1 MGGAWLVCRSMSRR
15 RVLTGLVLSVVPAVP
30 TLAACSSDDDRLV
43 VYSGRT
49 SNLIGPLLEDFAD
62 ESGISIDVRYG
73 DSADLALLID
83 EEGDRTPAD
92 VFISQSPGAVGFLDA
107 GGRLAELSDEL
118 IAAVPEGDAAGD
130 NGWVGLS
137 GRVRT
142 LVYNPELVDAT
153 DLPDSVLDL
162 TAAEYAGQVALAPTN
177 GSFQDFVTVVR
188 DQLGDDEAAA
198 WLDGMAAGDP
208 PTFDNNTAIVEAV
221 GRGEV
226 PMGLVN
232 HYYAF
237 RAKAEDPDL
246 PVENHYFPDGDL
258 SSSPRRRVR
267 GHRGAVHRSAALP
280 GVAQPHRRR
289 GPGRA
294 LPVER
299 DAHAAAQH
307 ARAGLGHRGIERRRR
322 HGTRLADHPH
332 RSPAAAALGRTGP
345 VAAGVPV
352 VRGCTGAHGRRRA
365 GWTARHPP
373 RVGRRR
379 DHTARGVLGRMGGAH
394 PVHHALR
401 DAAGGGP
408 PHRPTAVARGERPA
422 ARPAAVR
429 RLSHGRAPA
438 AQRRDRRRGAPGLP
452 LRRQRLRRR
461 GAVALRHPDA
471 GHLHQPA
478 ARPRPV
484 GGAQPV
490 VGRRCAG
497 GGGGGA
503 HGRPPPAPPG
513 GGPPPAGPA
522 GGAGG
527 GGG

>member
-1 MGGAWLVCRSMSRR
+1 MRVAWLVCRSMSRR
-15 RVLTGLVLSVVPAVP
+15 RVLTGLVLSVVAAAP
-30 TLAACSSDDDRLV
+30 TLAACTSDDDRLV

-162 TAAEYAGQVALAPTN
+162 TGAEYAGQVALAPTN
-177 GSFQDFVTVVR
+177 GSFQDFVTVLR

-208 PTFDNNTAIVEAV
+208 PTFGNNTAIVEAV

-258 SSSPRRRVR
+258 GSTLLVTAASIIDEADMADEAEQLVEFLLSPE
-267 GHRGAVHRSAALP
+267 
-280 GVAQPHRRR
+280 AQEFFSEETFEYP
-289 GPGRA
+289 
-294 LPVER
+294 
-299 DAHAAAQH
+299 
-307 ARAGLGHRGIERRRR
+307 
-322 HGTRLADHPH
+322 LADGV
-332 RSPAAAALGRTGP
+332 PAAE
-345 VAAGVPV
+345 GVP
-352 VRGCTGAHGRRRA
+352 
-365 GWTARHPP
+365 PFSS
-373 RVGRRR
+373 
-379 DHTARGVLGRMGGAH
+379 L
-394 PVHHALR
+394 
-401 DAAGGGP
+401 
-408 PHRPTAVARGERPA
+408 
-422 ARPAAVR
+422 
-429 RLSHGRAPA
+429 
-438 AQRRDRRRGAPGLP
+438 
-452 LRRQRLRRR
+452 
-461 GAVALRHPDA
+461 
-471 GHLHQPA
+471 
-478 ARPRPV
+478 
-484 GGAQPV
+484 
-490 VGRRCAG
+490 
-497 GGGGGA
+497 
-503 HGRPPPAPPG
+503 RPPPGEQPDELGDIATTG
-513 GGPPPAGPA
+513 KLIAEAGLN
-522 GGAGG
+522 
-527 GGG
+527 